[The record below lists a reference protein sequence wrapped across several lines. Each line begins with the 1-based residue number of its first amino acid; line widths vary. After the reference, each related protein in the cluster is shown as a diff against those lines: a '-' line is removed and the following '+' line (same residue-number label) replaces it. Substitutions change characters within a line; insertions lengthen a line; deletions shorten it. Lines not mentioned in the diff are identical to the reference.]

1 MLNKKFKRMVSKKI
15 KKVQENTEKLVNELK
30 KTIQD
35 INEKFNQKIFLK
47 EKS

>member
-1 MLNKKFKRMVSKKI
+1 
-15 KKVQENTEKLVNELK
+15 VNELK

-47 EKS
+47 EKSWKWKAHKSIF